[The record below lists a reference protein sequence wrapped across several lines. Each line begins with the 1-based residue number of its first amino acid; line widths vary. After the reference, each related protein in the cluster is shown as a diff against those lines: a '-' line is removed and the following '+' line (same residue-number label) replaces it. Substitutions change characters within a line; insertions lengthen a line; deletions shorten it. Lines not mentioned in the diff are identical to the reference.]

1 MVTARTEGFDHMTI
15 VVTDLPEARRFF
27 GLLGFE
33 ESLAVVASG
42 ERVADYMGIP
52 GWESDHVTLV
62 LKGVDVHQEIQL
74 LFFHQPPIK
83 VDAGTGTLDRTGFN
97 HVCFR
102 VNDMAAML
110 RAPGGQRDHAPER
123 GPRLPRR
130 ASWCSSTGRASSWSW
145 PSGPAGE
152 PAGQRRSRS
161 MSTCTAW
168 RDGRA
173 DECTALEKLRGA
185 SLRGFESHSLRFG
198 VARTSHLTHNCA
210 HPCPT
215 S

>member
-1 MVTARTEGFDHMTI
+1 MVTARTEGFDHITI

-42 ERVADYMGIP
+42 RRVADYMGIP

-74 LFFHQPPIK
+74 LFFHQPPVT

-102 VNDMAAML
+102 VNDMDAML
-110 RAPGGQRDHAPER
+110 RHLADNGITPRNEVLDYHERKLVFLDGPGVVVELAE
-123 GPRLPRR
+123 
-130 ASWCSSTGRASSWSW
+130 W
-145 PSGPAGE
+145 AG
-152 PAGQRRSRS
+152 G
-161 MSTCTAW
+161 
-168 RDGRA
+168 
-173 DECTALEKLRGA
+173 
-185 SLRGFESHSLRFG
+185 
-198 VARTSHLTHNCA
+198 
-210 HPCPT
+210 
-215 S
+215 